1 MASKILPNTGN
12 APTPFKAAGSAFSAF
27 IFWLVVAIVFPYD
40 VLIPYWPGAVG
51 WAPVVLYLLAFFSLL
66 RAGLHVRRAVRLK
79 RPNPGTGGGGRMTQ
93 AKRPAAKAGTAA
105 QTADRASRAEA
116 RAAKDD
122 IRHAALPQIR
132 RPPTVQRMR

>member
-12 APTPFKAAGSAFSAF
+12 IPAPFKAAGSAFGAF
-27 IFWLVVAIVFPYD
+27 VFWLVAAMIFPYP
-40 VLIPYWPGAVG
+40 VLASYWPAAANWGPAV
-51 WAPVVLYLLAFFSLL
+51 LFLLAFFSLI
-66 RAGLHVRRAVRLK
+66 RAGYHVRRAVRLK
-79 RPNPGTGGGGRMTQ
+79 APSLTALRTARTSPSRIPS
-93 AKRPAAKAGTAA
+93 AKAGTPA

-122 IRHAALPQIR
+122 RRNAALPHIS